1 VQSRLV
7 VTATLILMMCAA
19 ASIPA
24 AQVATPPAGQTVV
37 PPPAQAPAVPAAADE
52 QAARDA
58 KYQAK
63 AFELFLRAAVERA
76 GTELAMRAKQQMP
89 EVALQFAAE
98 PVITSVALPE
108 YGLTFS
114 VRIPEILGS
123 STYLWNIMASRPK
136 VGAARVSTNEAGRAV
151 AVTREADPFIDP
163 DKEYSTLSR
172 QVLIDAMLDNS
183 HALVIPEGQYLVVTA
198 IGLPTTTVNPLTD
211 SARWLILRIKSEDL
225 TALRQGRITRD
236 EAKRRIMESRY

>member
-1 VQSRLV
+1 M
-7 VTATLILMMCAA
+7 LM
-19 ASIPA
+19 ASVAPGA
-24 AQVATPPAGQTVV
+24 VFAQGTTPPPAGQTAV
-37 PPPAQAPAVPAAADE
+37 QAPAQPAADPAAPD

-63 AFELFLRAAVERA
+63 AFELFLRAAVDRA
-76 GTELAMRAKQQMP
+76 GTELAMRARQQMP
-89 EVALQFAAE
+89 EVALQFATE

-123 STYLWNIMASRPK
+123 SAYLWNILASRGPK
-136 VGAARVSTNEAGRAV
+136 ASAGARPVSTEPERAMAMV
-151 AVTREADPFIDP
+151 KEADPFINP
-163 DKEYSTLSR
+163 DKEYSALSR

-198 IGLPTTTVNPLTD
+198 IGLPTTPVNPLTNSD
-211 SARWLILRIKSEDL
+211 RWLILRIKSEDL

-236 EAKRRIMESRY
+236 EAKRRILESRY